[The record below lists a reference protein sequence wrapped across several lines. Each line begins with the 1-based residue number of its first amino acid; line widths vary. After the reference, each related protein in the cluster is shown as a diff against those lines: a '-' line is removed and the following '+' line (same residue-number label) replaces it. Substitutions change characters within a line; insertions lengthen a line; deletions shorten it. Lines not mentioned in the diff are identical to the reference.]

1 MSIFSVAPSPI
12 QRIDLPILRERNV
25 ELWIKRDDLLHPTL
39 IGNKYRKSLV
49 YFQQA
54 LTTRQAVVTFGGAYS
69 NHLLAVALMGQSL
82 GLHTV
87 GCVRGEIDVSA
98 APILGRCR
106 DAGMH
111 LISISRQA
119 YYPEQAQMSEWLQ
132 AQLAP
137 FAPYVVI
144 PEGGTSAACLPDVAQ
159 LVTELDQQLPHYD
172 VIACSVGTGGT
183 VAGILAG
190 LHQQQSNARVLGL
203 CAAKGYQGLPAQG
216 LAALPSDEQQR
227 QQLLSRLCIV
237 DVAERG
243 FGRIS
248 PELRHAGLE
257 LQAQLNIPLDYV
269 YTAKSLLY
277 LFSEIKQTNLFAK
290 KRLVFIHTGGHQTAA
305 LADKFSVE

>member
-1 MSIFSVAPSPI
+1 M
-12 QRIDLPILRERNV
+12 LHERNV

-49 YFQQA
+49 YFRQA

-82 GLHTV
+82 GLRTV
-87 GCVRGEIDVSA
+87 GCVRGEIDVSD

-111 LISISRQA
+111 LIGLTRQQ
-119 YYPEQAQMSEWLQ
+119 YYPEQAQMSEWLH

-137 FAPYVVI
+137 FAPYMVI
-144 PEGGTSAACLPDVAQ
+144 PEGGTSVACLPDVAQ

-183 VAGILAG
+183 VAGILSG
-190 LHQQQSNARVLGL
+190 LQSNHAHVRVFGL
-203 CAAKGYQGLPAQG
+203 CAAKGYDSLPEQGRH
-216 LAALPSDEQQR
+216 ALQHAGYDWNTIQT
-227 QQLLSRLCIV
+227 QLTLM

-243 FGRIS
+243 FGKLSTSLYQQCI
-248 PELRHAGLE
+248 A
-257 LQAQLNIPLDYV
+257 LQQQLQIPLDYV
-269 YTAKSLLY
+269 YTAKSLYFL
-277 LFSEIKQTNLFAK
+277 LRKIKQTHDFDGR
-290 KRLVFIHTGGHQTAA
+290 RLVFIHTGGYQTAPLMSQA
-305 LADKFSVE
+305 QLM